1 VHQGGALDGAGERS
15 PGLELQKNTLS
26 RGGLQT
32 SGVQLYSLVGVCVC
46 VCVKLPGRP
55 CTYVSQRA
63 RRGGYIEKVAAA
75 QPPRPKTTNDPTGGK
90 GLTGNIK
97 YNDSSSSLEPRASE
111 KEKKG
116 KTAPLPPP
124 PPPG

>member
-1 VHQGGALDGAGERS
+1 
-15 PGLELQKNTLS
+15 
-26 RGGLQT
+26 
-32 SGVQLYSLVGVCVC
+32 VCVC
-46 VCVKLPGRP
+46 VCEITRP
-55 CTYVSQRA
+55 PLYIRIPA
-63 RRGGYIEKVAAA
+63 GEAGGGYIEKVAAA